1 VKYALDDFIRIRLGS
16 LDSFA
21 GQARRVKAQNPQFYT
36 SLEQVYGVPAGIL
49 LAIHGMETGFG
60 RNLGNTP
67 VVDSITTVAYD
78 CRRSGFF
85 TPHAIA
91 ALKLVDAGGLA
102 PNQRR
107 ISGS

>member
-1 VKYALDDFIRIRLGS
+1 LRNQRGVKYALDDFIRIRLGS

-60 RNLGNTP
+60 RNLGWLMRA
-67 VVDSITTVAYD
+67 VL
-78 CRRSGFF
+78 R
-85 TPHAIA
+85 
-91 ALKLVDAGGLA
+91 
-102 PNQRR
+102 Q
-107 ISGS
+107 ISAVQHMVRWGTHSFCPAMH